1 MDGELAVSVKA
12 PGSRGRCAPGAH
24 IETPSAARPR
34 LSERPA
40 LSVGDVAAKL
50 EHRLYLSEPTCQSV
64 RDGCVLAIRYGLSS
78 VIARPEVVPTVGQH
92 LAGTSVGVVTLPGW
106 RDCDVEP
113 LATTALHAEA
123 RRLTAEGATDLG
135 MLADVERLKADG
147 GRRFADEVTAL
158 VEAMRASGTR
168 VRVVLDTDGLTPDAT
183 ATACELLGATG
194 AWLVQGGSWRGAA
207 RTGLSRI
214 QLMRA
219 ALPDE
224 VTLKWT
230 FPVRSVDSMMICIA
244 EGVDRFN
251 GDPESIL
258 EDAARRTAICPL
270 FVPVRE
276 LDY

>member
-1 MDGELAVSVKA
+1 MSLNVSVPRGWA
-12 PGSRGRCAPGAH
+12 AHVEMPSTAWPRTRGR
-24 IETPSAARPR
+24 RN
-34 LSERPA
+34 
-40 LSVGDVAAKL
+40 LSVADVAARL
-50 EHRLYLSEPTCQSV
+50 EHRLYLSEPTGQSI
-64 RDGCVLAIRYGLSS
+64 RDGCAFAVRNGLSS
-78 VIARPEVVPTVGQH
+78 VIARPEVVPTVGLQV
-92 LAGTSVGVVTLPGW
+92 AGTSVGVVTIPGW
-106 RDCDVEP
+106 RDDDVEP
-113 LATTALHAEA
+113 LATRSLLAEA
-123 RRLTAEGATDLG
+123 RRLTAWGATDLG
-135 MLADVERLKADG
+135 MVADVERLEAGDG
-147 GRRFADEVTAL
+147 RQFADDVTAL
-158 VEAMRASGTR
+158 VEAMHSCGAR

-219 ALPDE
+219 ALPDA

-230 FPVRSVDSMMICIA
+230 FPVRSLDCMMICLA

-258 EDAARRTAICPL
+258 ETAAGRITRCPL
-270 FVPVRE
+270 VVPVRG